1 MRCRQCEEL
10 VPRAVADVH
19 AQFVT
24 FLPRLAPKVGAPDL
38 FKQQIFSVAGGV
50 LLRLR
55 LSRTEQSFLSRDR
68 ILSVSR
74 NPLLNCLG
82 AQRPFPFAN
91 LRLTVHAPCNHEK
104 T

>member
-19 AQFVT
+19 AQFVAS
-24 FLPRLAPKVGAPDL
+24 LRRLAPKVGAPDL

-74 NPLLNCLG
+74 NPSVNCLG
-82 AQRPFPFAN
+82 ARRPFRLAN
-91 LRLTVHAPCNHEK
+91 LRLAIHSPRDHEE